1 MEQEQQED
9 GMEARITAIEDELEL
24 LKNNVLP
31 MLLEIREHLL
41 ARDE

>member
-9 GMEARITAIEDELEL
+9 GMEARISAIEDELEL